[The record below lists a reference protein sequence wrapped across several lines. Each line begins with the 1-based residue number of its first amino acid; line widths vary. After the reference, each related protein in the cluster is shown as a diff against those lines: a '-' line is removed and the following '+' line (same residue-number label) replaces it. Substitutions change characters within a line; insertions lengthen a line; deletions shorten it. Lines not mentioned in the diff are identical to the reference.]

1 MANIEQIDNEMEDLK
16 KAMEDEYEA
25 NKESPLYWELYTK
38 YCEAE
43 GEAEGEAEA
52 RYDAAKED
60 EDYYDEYNHQPKRCI
75 YCGAHK
81 GEATECTK

>member
-1 MANIEQIDNEMEDLK
+1 MANIEQIDNEMEYLK

-43 GEAEGEAEA
+43 GETTYDSAKGEE
-52 RYDAAKED
+52 E
-60 EDYYDEYNHQPKRCI
+60 YYDEYNNSPKRCI